1 MTMTDPIADMLTRIR
16 NANVAMHDD
25 VTMPSSKLKE
35 SLAAV
40 LQKEGYIQAFRVD
53 QEEGKPSKT
62 LTIDMKYS
70 EARERVITGIRRVSK
85 PGLRVY
91 TKADVGPP
99 CPRGPGCRRRLDQQG
114 SAHRSRGSSPAHR
127 WRDPLLRLVGGDMSR
142 VGQAPIPVPSGV
154 DVKIEGRV
162 VTVKGPKGELSRTLP
177 DRLSITLDEGE
188 LTVAR
193 ADEERESRALH
204 GLFRSLVAN
213 MVTGVTEGYRRGLEI
228 VGVGYRATAQGD
240 RALELA
246 VGYSHTVKV
255 QAPEGITFE
264 VPSNTRIDVV
274 GIDKETV
281 GQVAADIRAIRKP
294 EPYKGK
300 GIRYQGEVVRRKAG
314 KAASAG

>member
-1 MTMTDPIADMLTRIR
+1 
-16 NANVAMHDD
+16 
-25 VTMPSSKLKE
+25 
-35 SLAAV
+35 
-40 LQKEGYIQAFRVD
+40 
-53 QEEGKPSKT
+53 
-62 LTIDMKYS
+62 
-70 EARERVITGIRRVSK
+70 
-85 PGLRVY
+85 
-91 TKADVGPP
+91 
-99 CPRGPGCRRRLDQQG
+99 
-114 SAHRSRGSSPAHR
+114 
-127 WRDPLLRLVGGDMSR
+127 MSR

-154 DVKIEGRV
+154 EVKIEGRV

-177 DRLSITLDEGE
+177 EQLSITQADGE

-213 MVTGVTEGYRRGLEI
+213 MVTGVTDGYRRGLEI

-255 QAPEGITFE
+255 EAPEGITFE

-274 GIDKETV
+274 GIDKEKV

-300 GIRYQGEVVRRKAG
+300 GIRYEGEQVRRKAG